1 MVDAKPHA
9 QSEMGQMDIDVDA
22 LGLDP
27 MNKFGN
33 KKLKDN
39 KYTSEAL
46 KQAIGEA
53 RANQVLKSFSM
64 GVIPMIKSGDSLKNA
79 KNDIQKAQSMAF
91 GKSLSNQ
98 LNSLQKNLEKKMN
111 KKNTLADYLVEANSD
126 DDDDYDDE
134 NDVDDVFDKEKGGDS
149 ANKEN
154 TSKLIDLELVKLIK
168 FCHDL

>member
-1 MVDAKPHA
+1 MCITD
-9 QSEMGQMDIDVDA
+9 
-22 LGLDP
+22 
-27 MNKFGN
+27 
-33 KKLKDN
+33 
-39 KYTSEAL
+39 
-46 KQAIGEA
+46 
-53 RANQVLKSFSM
+53 R
-64 GVIPMIKSGDSLKNA
+64 IKSGDSLKNA

-98 LNSLQKNLEKKMN
+98 LNSLQKNLAKKMN